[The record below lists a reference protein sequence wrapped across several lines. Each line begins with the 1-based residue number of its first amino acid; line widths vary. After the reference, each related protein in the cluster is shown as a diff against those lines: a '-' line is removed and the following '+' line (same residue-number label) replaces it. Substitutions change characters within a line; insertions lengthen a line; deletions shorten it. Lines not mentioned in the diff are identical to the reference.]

1 MINSFEFVVDFFEED
16 SKVAVSRLVAM
27 VLEEASVG
35 NTLKLVLK
43 VLVFNATLV
52 VMVVPRLLVVAELN
66 SVLLIDGDEEPLVG
80 DNSVIS
86 ARG

>member
-1 MINSFEFVVDFFEED
+1 MDFFEED

-35 NTLKLVLK
+35 NTLKLVLEA
-43 VLVFNATLV
+43 LVFNAILV

-66 SVLLIDGDEEPLVG
+66 SVLLIGDDEEPLVG
-80 DNSVIS
+80 DDSVIP

>member
-1 MINSFEFVVDFFEED
+1 MDFFEED

-35 NTLKLVLK
+35 NTLKLVLEA
-43 VLVFNATLV
+43 LVFNATLV

-80 DNSVIS
+80 DNSVIP

>member
-1 MINSFEFVVDFFEED
+1 MDFFEED

-35 NTLKLVLK
+35 NTLKLVLEA
-43 VLVFNATLV
+43 LVFNAILV

-66 SVLLIDGDEEPLVG
+66 SVLLIGDDEEPLVG
-80 DNSVIS
+80 DDSVIA
-86 ARG
+86 ARA

>member
-1 MINSFEFVVDFFEED
+1 MDFFEED

-35 NTLKLVLK
+35 NTLKLVLEA
-43 VLVFNATLV
+43 LVFNAILV

-66 SVLLIDGDEEPLVG
+66 SVLLIDGGEEPLVG
-80 DNSVIS
+80 DNSVIP

>member
-80 DNSVIS
+80 DNSVIP

>member
-1 MINSFEFVVDFFEED
+1 MDFFEED

-35 NTLKLVLK
+35 NTLKLVLEA
-43 VLVFNATLV
+43 LVFNAILV

-80 DNSVIS
+80 DNSVIP

>member
-1 MINSFEFVVDFFEED
+1 MDFFEED
-16 SKVAVSRLVAM
+16 NKVTVSRLVAM

-35 NTLKLVLK
+35 NTLKLVLE
-43 VLVFNATLV
+43 VLVFNAILV

-66 SVLLIDGDEEPLVG
+66 SVLLIDSDEEPLVG
-80 DNSVIS
+80 DNSVIP

>member
-43 VLVFNATLV
+43 VLVFNAILV

-80 DNSVIS
+80 DNSVIP

>member
-1 MINSFEFVVDFFEED
+1 MDFFEED

-35 NTLKLVLK
+35 NTLKLVLEA
-43 VLVFNATLV
+43 LVFNAILV

-66 SVLLIDGDEEPLVG
+66 SVLLIGDDEEPLVG
-80 DNSVIS
+80 DDSVIA